1 MGDFARVNAYRPRR
15 STFPGLCKSDTHKRV
30 CIFCWVRT
38 RLVVVDSE
46 WHSVFSC
53 PIGSACRRRFQTAL
67 SQSQASSNIVESPKD
82 IFEIPSKCFRLPI
95 TADLAHL
102 ITLCRTESQLAG
114 GLARFVV
121 DLTARRQRAFAKL
134 TVRYVFPVAS

>member
-1 MGDFARVNAYRPRR
+1 M
-15 STFPGLCKSDTHKRV
+15 
-30 CIFCWVRT
+30 
-38 RLVVVDSE
+38 
-46 WHSVFSC
+46 
-53 PIGSACRRRFQTAL
+53 
-67 SQSQASSNIVESPKD
+67 SNLAGSPKD

-102 ITLCRTESQLAG
+102 ITLCLTESQLAG

-134 TVRYVFPVAS
+134 TVQDVFPEAS